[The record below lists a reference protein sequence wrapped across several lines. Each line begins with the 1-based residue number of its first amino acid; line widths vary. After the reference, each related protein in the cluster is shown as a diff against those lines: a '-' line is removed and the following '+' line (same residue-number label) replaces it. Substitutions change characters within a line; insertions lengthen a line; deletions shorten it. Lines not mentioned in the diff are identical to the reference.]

1 MLVVQQIVTVW
12 HKSERGGE
20 CAEARSRFP
29 YTAPIEGKPCVS
41 DECLFDY
48 IRFYQRGSKFYTAAK
63 YNELMGYGGGLPFKR
78 AYELP
83 IKQLS
88 QLKGRNVS
96 FTQTENGVEV
106 DFSYDP
112 QINGKPVRNGH
123 NKDYNNTES
132 RFYGKDILNET
143 AFVLKEGQ
151 KGRIMYN
158 GRFTDIDTGQWWYE
172 QTAVNIANI
181 PFEDFHKD
189 IFFEGKF
196 DLSYNRL
203 AYLK

>member
-12 HKSERGGE
+12 YKSERGGE
-20 CAEARSRFP
+20 CAEARSKFS

-41 DECLFDY
+41 DECIFDY
-48 IRFYQRGSKFYTAAK
+48 KRFYQKDRRFYTPDEYDK
-63 YNELMGYGGGLPFKR
+63 LMGFGVRQLPKR
-78 AYELP
+78 TYEP
-83 IKQLS
+83 PVKLS

-106 DFSYDP
+106 GFSYDP
-112 QINGKPVRNGH
+112 QINGKPCRRGH
-123 NKDYNNTES
+123 NKDFNNTAS
-132 RFYGKDILNET
+132 RFYGKDVLNET
-143 AFVLKEGQ
+143 AFVLKDGQ
-151 KGRIMYN
+151 KGQIMYN
-158 GRFTDIDTGQWWYE
+158 GRFSDYDTGQWWYE

-189 IFFEGKF
+189 IFLEGKF
-196 DLSYNRL
+196 DFVYNKL